1 MFFDDDLIDFGGLL
15 GAAGADGKDDAD
27 SVFQEDAVSGTSSNL
42 SVPTLDAFSE
52 APRRKRGSRGG
63 SQRAASDKDAKR
75 WRSGAISPAPVFDG
89 DIEKDPYCLRH
100 YKRKLGRWLRITK
113 EFLPPNEQAL
123 RALEQL
129 RGEAELEFEEVDDA
143 RFDCSDVIDKLIKDL
158 EVSFGERELF
168 RQGGTI
174 REFEQV
180 CRLQG
185 ESVSAFIRRFRLLER
200 KLKDNRVPPYPEQA
214 RVVKLLDGLR
224 LDDKSVSAVL
234 LAAGNEY
241 NMNKVL
247 EALRIQYPAGMTITG
262 IPRARQDPRTSRG
275 RRTSS
280 SRSTASTASTRS
292 VASSRSSQGGRR
304 WRQWNTNADD
314 ENDDWYNPDAGENE
328 TWDSLPDAAS
338 NVPDL
343 EAEEPGL
350 PEIPEEEAEDP
361 DQDETQLNEA
371 EEWAEWPVSDSVG
384 NALAEAAQ
392 ALTVTS
398 KKLAGLAQSRGFYQT
413 KGVPASSGK
422 GKKGFP
428 SSGKGK
434 GKQGKPGTKGSGKSK
449 GKGRGKLDAQSAL
462 QQQRL
467 QGSLCLGCGS
477 ADHWLRDCPN
487 FNVQNAQL
495 ASASLPGVCLD
506 ADGAVE
512 IHSSWTTSSSAIDP
526 APSDVQMLHVA
537 MPSKKK
543 VYFQLPPL
551 QDFEPKIARSP
562 SVLLQ
567 YCEGPCSAYII
578 ADTGCQR
585 QVAGQAWHDQKAQ
598 EIRPLKRLEF
608 PDKCK
613 FSFGPSAPVTSVGRH
628 VYPVAIA
635 GVQFSL
641 SVSVVAAKAPAL
653 LSRRAFEAFG
663 AVPDVHTGC
672 GCPLVDTWLS
682 VLMSGAKNPFPGP
695 QAVCHVIYPSFTRQ
709 LLIAQACWKLRQAQ
723 HNLLRMPREAPPQW
737 LVRWRNLL
745 QGLLG
750 FVNSVQQMVLLY
762 SVTSLRGNLKDLVL
776 RNYGV
781 PSTATSV
788 LSTVGAIAAQT
799 ALTNQSYMKKPD
811 QCSHPSGLRAYGG
824 GGTKVRICDVCGSR
838 WVVMPNGNQVPATP
852 KASPQAKTPLDL
864 PERVV
869 QALRRERES
878 KNPKAKAASG
888 SRQYDNEDLGAAYPA
903 SSRPSSTI
911 LAGIC
916 SGSSGGY
923 GYETILPDA
932 TDGSYEA
939 YGPSASDSASNM
951 DGKPTGDWA
960 NWEEPNFFMDN
971 HDQLEGSPDKPLLPD
986 DRGAFFVK
994 PGMIKSVLGN
1004 QRAVRS
1010 MWLVEQEVYLNRA
1023 RQARSMRNFRSDLL
1037 DIYGGKAEITA
1048 QALRAGLRALQP
1060 VDKVYGWE
1068 LRRKSDYANLE
1079 NLVLRHRP
1087 YLLVYEIPCT
1097 AWSNI
1102 QHLNYP
1108 RAELQALRD
1117 QQDQSIKRMVRLIQK
1132 VKHTYGGHFLL
1143 ENPAYT
1149 DFWKHP
1155 AIHGL
1160 RQTPDVDFQVGC
1172 MCAFN
1177 LKDASGRLLKKP
1189 TGWMTDLPRVL
1200 DQVALPCSCAP
1211 NTHGQVLG
1219 GNSQRAQVYT
1229 KELAEAVVRG
1239 VQESLAADGDE
1250 RMNRSVHEDS
1260 IAYEC

>member
-1 MFFDDDLIDFGGLL
+1 
-15 GAAGADGKDDAD
+15 
-27 SVFQEDAVSGTSSNL
+27 
-42 SVPTLDAFSE
+42 
-52 APRRKRGSRGG
+52 
-63 SQRAASDKDAKR
+63 
-75 WRSGAISPAPVFDG
+75 
-89 DIEKDPYCLRH
+89 
-100 YKRKLGRWLRITK
+100 
-113 EFLPPNEQAL
+113 
-123 RALEQL
+123 
-129 RGEAELEFEEVDDA
+129 
-143 RFDCSDVIDKLIKDL
+143 
-158 EVSFGERELF
+158 
-168 RQGGTI
+168 
-174 REFEQV
+174 
-180 CRLQG
+180 
-185 ESVSAFIRRFRLLER
+185 
-200 KLKDNRVPPYPEQA
+200 
-214 RVVKLLDGLR
+214 
-224 LDDKSVSAVL
+224 
-234 LAAGNEY
+234 
-241 NMNKVL
+241 
-247 EALRIQYPAGMTITG
+247 
-262 IPRARQDPRTSRG
+262 
-275 RRTSS
+275 
-280 SRSTASTASTRS
+280 
-292 VASSRSSQGGRR
+292 
-304 WRQWNTNADD
+304 
-314 ENDDWYNPDAGENE
+314 
-328 TWDSLPDAAS
+328 
-338 NVPDL
+338 
-343 EAEEPGL
+343 
-350 PEIPEEEAEDP
+350 
-361 DQDETQLNEA
+361 
-371 EEWAEWPVSDSVG
+371 EWAEWPVSDSVG

-641 SVSVVAAKAPAL
+641 SVSVVAAKAP
-653 LSRRAFEAFG
+653 
-663 AVPDVHTGC
+663 
-672 GCPLVDTWLS
+672 
-682 VLMSGAKNPFPGP
+682 
-695 QAVCHVIYPSFTRQ
+695 
-709 LLIAQACWKLRQAQ
+709 
-723 HNLLRMPREAPPQW
+723 PQW
-737 LVRWRNLL
+737 LVRWRALL

-762 SVTSLRGNLKDLVL
+762 SVTPDLVL

-878 KNPKAKAASG
+878 KKPKAKAASG
-888 SRQYDNEDLGAAYPA
+888 SHQYDNEDLGAAYPA
-903 SSRPSSTI
+903 SLRPSST
-911 LAGIC
+911 
-916 SGSSGGY
+916 SWRGSVRAPPAAMAMRRSSP
-923 GYETILPDA
+923 TRLTARAKPTA
-932 TDGSYEA
+932 PPPPSQRRTWMGS
-939 YGPSASDSASNM
+939 PPASDTDRMSVDRRSAGTY
-951 DGKPTGDWA
+951 DQDWA

-971 HDQLEGSPDKPLLPD
+971 RDQLEGSEGSQFDPNDLIPDDEYILDQETRSPDEPLLPD
-986 DRGAFFVK
+986 DRGAFSVK
-994 PGMIKSVLGN
+994 PGMIKRVLGN

-1023 RQARSMRNFRSDLL
+1023 RRARSMRNFRSDLL
-1037 DIYGGKAEITA
+1037 EIYGGNAEITA
-1048 QALRAGLRALQP
+1048 QALRVGLRALQP

-1068 LRRKSDYANLE
+1068 LRRKSDYDQLE

-1102 QHLNYP
+1102 QP
-1108 RAELQALRD
+1108 REELQVLRD
-1117 QQDQSIKRMVRLIQK
+1117 QQDQAIKRMVHLIQK
-1132 VKHTYGGHFLL
+1132 AKSTYGGHFLL

-1155 AIHGL
+1155 AVQRL
-1160 RQTPDVDFQVGC
+1160 RQVPDVSFQVGC

-1177 LKDASGRLLKKP
+1177 LKDASERPLKKP

-1200 DQVALPCSCAP
+1200 ERVALPCSCAP
-1211 NTHGQVLG
+1211 DAHGQVLG

-1250 RMNRSVHEDS
+1250 RMNKATDEN
-1260 IAYEC
+1260 Y